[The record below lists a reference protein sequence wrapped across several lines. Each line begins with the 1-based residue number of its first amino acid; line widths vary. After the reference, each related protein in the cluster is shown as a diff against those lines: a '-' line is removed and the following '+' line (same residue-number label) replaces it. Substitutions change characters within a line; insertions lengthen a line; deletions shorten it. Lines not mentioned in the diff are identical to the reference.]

1 MSKASPA
8 PCYWNDTMAP
18 INSRFALLCLTL
30 LPLSALA
37 EVTLDTPRSGWREG
51 GADGAQ
57 FMQQVNYPAS
67 SVNSAANQA
76 DTARIKGAIS
86 ALEKDAKVPGR
97 LVVNG
102 VSMPLKIAEDG
113 SFDRPFV
120 FSEGSNNVE
129 VRSPDGEQRRRVQFY
144 NRGSGETPA
153 RLRVV
158 LSWDSDNTDLD
169 LHLVTPDGEHVWY
182 GNRSLAN
189 GAALDVDV
197 TTGYGPEMIATPTP
211 LKGQYLV
218 YVNYYGGGYSYDENG
233 ESSAQQ
239 ILTTGQI
246 TVISEEGTVNEKQ
259 QSFLVPMRTPGELT
273 LVKSFS
279 YP

>member
-1 MSKASPA
+1 MSKVSPA
-8 PCYWNDTMAP
+8 PCYWNDIMAL
-18 INSRFALLCLTL
+18 INPRFVLCLTL
-30 LPLSALA
+30 LPLCALA
-37 EVTLDTPRSGWREG
+37 EVSLDTPRSGWREG

-86 ALEKDAKVPGR
+86 KLEKDGKAPGR

-129 VRSPDGEQRRRVQFY
+129 VRSPDGGQRRRVQFY
-144 NRGSGETPA
+144 NNGSGETPA

-169 LHLVTPDGEHVWY
+169 LHLVTPDGGHVWY
-182 GNRSLAN
+182 GDRSLAN

-218 YVNYYGGGYSYDENG
+218 YVNYYGGGYSYDDG
-233 ESSAQQ
+233 ESTAQQ

>member
-1 MSKASPA
+1 MALI
-8 PCYWNDTMAP
+8 NFRLAP
-18 INSRFALLCLTL
+18 ICLALLPFC
-30 LPLSALA
+30 AQA
-37 EVTLDTPRSGWREG
+37 EVQLDTPRGGWRTG
-51 GADGAQ
+51 GGEGAQ

-76 DTARIKGAIS
+76 ETARIKGAIS
-86 ALEKDAKVPGR
+86 QLAKEANKAPGR

-102 VSMPLKIAEDG
+102 VSMPLKIDEAG
-113 SFDRPFV
+113 GFDRPFV
-120 FSEGSNNVE
+120 FSAGSNNVE
-129 VRSPDGEQRRRVQFY
+129 VRSPDGSQRRRVQFY
-144 NRGSGETPA
+144 NGGSGETPA

-169 LHLVTPDGEHVWY
+169 LHLVTPDGDHVWY
-182 GNRSLAN
+182 GDRSLAN

-197 TTGYGPEMIATPTP
+197 TTGYGPEMIASPTP

-218 YVNYYGGGYSYDENG
+218 YVNYYGGGYSEGEDG
-233 ESSAQQ
+233 ESTAQQ
-239 ILTTGQI
+239 ILTTAQI

-259 QSFLVPMRTPGELT
+259 ESFLVPMRTPGELT
-273 LVKSFS
+273 LVKGFS

>member
-1 MSKASPA
+1 
-8 PCYWNDTMAP
+8 MALITP
-18 INSRFALLCLTL
+18 RIALCLTL
-30 LPLSALA
+30 LPLCALA
-37 EVTLDTPRSGWREG
+37 EVKLDTPRSGWRVG
-51 GADGAQ
+51 GGDGAQ
-57 FMQQVNYPAS
+57 FMQEVNYPAS
-67 SVNSAANQA
+67 MVNSAANQA

-86 ALEKDAKVPGR
+86 ALRKDESKAPGR

-102 VSMPLKIAEDG
+102 TSMPLKIGEDG
-113 SFDRPFV
+113 GFDRPFV
-120 FSEGSNNVE
+120 FPAGSNNVE
-129 VRSPDGEQRRRVQFY
+129 VRSPDGSQRRRVQFY
-144 NRGSGETPA
+144 NNGSGETPA

-197 TTGYGPEMIATPTP
+197 TTGYGPEMIASPTP
-211 LKGQYLV
+211 LKGRYLV
-218 YVNYYGGGYSYDENG
+218 YVNYYGGGYSYDEEG
-233 ESSAQQ
+233 EGNPEQ

-246 TVISEEGTVNEKQ
+246 TLITEEGTVNEKQ
-259 QSFLVPMRTPGELT
+259 ESFLVPMRTPGELT